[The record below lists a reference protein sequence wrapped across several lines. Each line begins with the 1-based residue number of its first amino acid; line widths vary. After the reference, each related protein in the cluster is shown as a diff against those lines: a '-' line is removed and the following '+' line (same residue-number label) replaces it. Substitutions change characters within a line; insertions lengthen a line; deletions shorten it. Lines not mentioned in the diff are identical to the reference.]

1 MTAITQYSI
10 IILRNDEENVLPGA
24 PITLSPLVFEPGLE
38 PNEIAF
44 TEDTGR
50 MFVGHEPTLGQPN
63 FRRTNFPYQN
73 IEILSETSVELF
85 NSMAGAYRRAEGDP
99 SYYYTV
105 LPSSSTP
112 TPIVLPLP
120 GNPTHVFRL
129 EDISSVAANFEYA
142 GFNASGKPV
151 KMGSLRLLYGTGVG
165 SPTCIDSGTD
175 LGGSLLTFTA
185 TIDGPVGA
193 QYMLINYQY
202 TGTGNLTLR
211 FRVSRPT
218 FTTSI

>member
-1 MTAITQYSI
+1 MSTVVQYSI
-10 IILRNDEENVLPGA
+10 IILRNDEESVLPGA

-44 TEDTGR
+44 TKDSGR
-50 MFVGHEPTLGQPN
+50 MFVGHEPEIGQPN
-63 FRRTNFPYQN
+63 FRRTEFPYQN
-73 IEILSETSVELF
+73 IEVLTETSVGLF
-85 NSMAGAYRRAEGDP
+85 NSMAGAYRRSEGDP

-105 LPSSSTP
+105 LPTSSTP
-112 TPIVLPLP
+112 TPIILPLA
-120 GNPTHVFRL
+120 GDPTHIFRL
-129 EDISSVAANFEYA
+129 EDVTSLAATMDYA

-185 TIDGPVGA
+185 TIEGPVGS
-193 QYMLINYQY
+193 QYLVVNYQY

-218 FTTSI
+218 FTTSV